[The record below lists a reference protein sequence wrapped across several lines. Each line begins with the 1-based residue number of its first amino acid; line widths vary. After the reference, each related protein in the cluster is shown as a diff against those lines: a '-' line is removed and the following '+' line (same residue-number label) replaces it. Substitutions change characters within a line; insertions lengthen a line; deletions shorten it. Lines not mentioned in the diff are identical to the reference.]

1 MDMSEVTSFAVSA
14 KTIQELATSAPAMP
28 NPERLRILI
37 APSPQTFGIARMFEM
52 IGQDKRP
59 DLHVVHSEKEALV
72 ILGIQETRFE
82 AIQLK

>member
-1 MDMSEVTSFAVSA
+1 MSEVTSFAVSA
-14 KTIQELATSAPAMP
+14 KAIHELATSAPAMP

-37 APSPQTFGIARMFEM
+37 APSPQTFGIARLFEM
-52 IGQDKRP
+52 IWQDKRP
-59 DLHVVHSEKEALV
+59 DVHVVRGEKEALA

>member
-1 MDMSEVTSFAVSA
+1 MSEVTSFAVSA
-14 KTIQELATSAPAMP
+14 NTVHELATSAPAMP

-52 IGQDKRP
+52 TGQDKRP
-59 DLHVVHSEKEALV
+59 DVYVVRSEKEASA